1 MNMPRMLVLGL
12 AGIAAIAAIFIV
24 RAMLGGG
31 TPNAAAMI
39 PRPEIATAE
48 VLVAAEALQPGQ
60 QLSATAVRW
69 EKWPKSDIDSTYLTH
84 EQVPNLDTMM
94 TGAVVRAPMVA
105 GEPLTTT
112 KFVHADQAGFM
123 SATLQPGM
131 RAVSIPITTDSGAG
145 GFILPN
151 DRVDLIESEQVS
163 DTPRRF
169 RARVVL
175 YNVRV
180 LAMDQNF
187 KQDKDQKVVL
197 AKTATLEL
205 APDQARIV
213 VKAQATGPLSLSLR
227 ALGDNSKPPAATA
240 QNQQANPDD
249 GDADGA
255 ESVRV
260 IRFGVTPSGANGRK
274 DAQ

>member
-12 AGIAAIAAIFIV
+12 AGIAAIAAILIV
-24 RAMLGGG
+24 RAMMGGG
-31 TPNAAAMI
+31 TPQAAAI
-39 PRPEIATAE
+39 PRPEIPTSE
-48 VLVAAEALQPGQ
+48 VLVAAEALQPGEK
-60 QLSATAVRW
+60 LTASLVRW

-84 EQVPNLDTMM
+84 EQVPNLDTAMS
-94 TGAVVRAPMVA
+94 GAVVRAPMVA

-112 KFVHADQAGFM
+112 KFVHADAAGFLA
-123 SATLQPGM
+123 ATLQPGM

-151 DRVDLIESEQVS
+151 DRVDLIGSEQIS

-169 RARVVL
+169 RAKVVL
-175 YNVRV
+175 QDVRV

-187 KQDKDQKVVL
+187 KQDRDQKVVL

-205 APDQARIV
+205 TPEQARQV
-213 VKAQATGPLSLSLR
+213 VKWQAAGPLSLSLR
-227 ALGDNSKPPAATA
+227 ALGDNTKTVASAP
-240 QNQQANPDD
+240 NQQNSDD
-249 GDADGA
+249 GDNTADYT
-255 ESVRV
+255 SVRV
-260 IRFGVTPSGANGRK
+260 IRFGVTPTGSNGRK

>member
-12 AGIAAIAAIFIV
+12 AGIAAIAAILIV
-24 RAMLGGG
+24 RAMMGGG
-31 TPNAAAMI
+31 TPNAAAML

-48 VLVAAEALQPGQ
+48 VLVAAEPLQPGEKLTVAQ
-60 QLSATAVRW
+60 VRW
-69 EKWPKSDIDSTYLTH
+69 EKWPRSDIDSTYLTH
-84 EQVPNLDTMM
+84 EQVPNLDTAM
-94 TGAVVRAPMVA
+94 TGAVARAPMVA
-105 GEPLTTT
+105 GEPLTIT
-112 KFVHADQAGFM
+112 KFVHADSAGFM
-123 SATLQPGM
+123 AATLQPGM

-151 DRVDLIESEQVS
+151 DRVDLIGSEQIS

-169 RARVVL
+169 RTKVVMQD
-175 YNVRV
+175 VRV

-205 APDQARIV
+205 TPDQARAVI
-213 VKAQATGPLSLSLR
+213 KAQAAGPLSLSLR
-227 ALGDNSKPPAATA
+227 ALGDNSKPATTA
-240 QNQQANPDD
+240 KNETNSDDD
-249 GDADGA
+249 GAADYT
-255 ESVRV
+255 SVRV
-260 IRFGVTPSGANGRK
+260 IRFGVAPSGATGRK

>member
-12 AGIAAIAAIFIV
+12 AGIAAIAAVLIL
-24 RAMLGGG
+24 RAMMGGG
-31 TPNAAAMI
+31 TPNAAAMLPRSDI
-39 PRPEIATAE
+39 PTAE
-48 VLVAAEALQPGQ
+48 VLVAAEPLQPGEK
-60 QLSATAVRW
+60 LTAAQVRW
-69 EKWPKSDIDSTYLTH
+69 EKWPKSDIDATYLTH
-84 EQVPNLDTMM
+84 EQVPNVETAM
-94 TGAVVRAPMVA
+94 TGAVARAPMVA

-112 KFVHADQAGFM
+112 KFVHADTAGFLA
-123 SATLQPGM
+123 ATLQPGM

-151 DRVDLIESEQVS
+151 DRVDLIGSEQIS

-169 RARVVL
+169 RAKVVL
-175 YNVRV
+175 QDVRV

-205 APDQARIV
+205 TPDQARQV
-213 VKAQATGPLSLSLR
+213 VKWQAAGPLSLSLR
-227 ALGDNSKPPAATA
+227 ALGDNSKPAPTA
-240 QNQQANPDD
+240 QNQANSDD
-249 GDADGA
+249 GDTAADYT
-255 ESVRV
+255 SVRV
-260 IRFGVTPSGANGRK
+260 IRFGVTPTGSNGRK

>member
-12 AGIAAIAAIFIV
+12 AGIAAIAAILIV
-24 RAMLGGG
+24 RAMMGGG
-31 TPNAAAMI
+31 TPQASAML
-39 PRPEIATAE
+39 PRPEIPTSE
-48 VLVAAEALQPGQ
+48 VLVAAEALQPGEK
-60 QLSATAVRW
+60 LTSTLVRW

-84 EQVPNLDTMM
+84 EQVPNLDAAM

-105 GEPLTTT
+105 GEPLTTA
-112 KFVHADQAGFM
+112 KFVHADSSGFM
-123 SATLQPGM
+123 AATLQPGM

-151 DRVDLIESEQVS
+151 DRVDLIGSEQIS

-169 RARVVL
+169 RAKVVL
-175 YNVRV
+175 QDVRV

-187 KQDKDQKVVL
+187 KQDRDQKVVL

-205 APDQARIV
+205 TPDQARQV
-213 VKAQATGPLSLSLR
+213 VKWQAAGPLSLSLR
-227 ALGDNSKPPAATA
+227 ALGDNAKTVAST
-240 QNQQANPDD
+240 NQPNSDD
-249 GDADGA
+249 GDNTADYT
-255 ESVRV
+255 SVRV
-260 IRFGVTPSGANGRK
+260 IRFGVTPTGSNGRK